1 MELAAQRKKDRSRKR
16 RSHKAGL
23 IVDTRAPGGI
33 LPTLNPH
40 FVNRFKDFAE
50 RCSEFSKEVVA
61 ASETSS
67 STSSGDHI
75 RLNMQI
81 ARTVFSKWSVEII
94 TFLYFSKQARFQ
106 EIKKA
111 LEEISA
117 RVLSLKLTRLENLGL
132 VRRTVL
138 DTRPPGVEYSLTAE
152 GLQAAKLGEP
162 VFLYL
167 RLTEGLL
174 SPQSP

>member
-1 MELAAQRKKDRSRKR
+1 LEQAGPRKKDRPRKR

-23 IVDTRAPGGI
+23 TIDTRTPGGI
-33 LPTLNPH
+33 LPIFNPH
-40 FVNRFKDFAE
+40 LVNRFKEFAE
-50 RCSEFSKEVVA
+50 RCSEFSRDVVA
-61 ASETSS
+61 SSETAGSG
-67 STSSGDHI
+67 SSGDHI

-94 TFLYFSKQARFQ
+94 TYLYFSRQARFQ

-111 LEEISA
+111 LEDISA

-132 VRRTVL
+132 VKRTVL
-138 DTRPPGVEYSLTAE
+138 DTRPPGVEYSLTGK

-174 SPQSP
+174 LPGSP